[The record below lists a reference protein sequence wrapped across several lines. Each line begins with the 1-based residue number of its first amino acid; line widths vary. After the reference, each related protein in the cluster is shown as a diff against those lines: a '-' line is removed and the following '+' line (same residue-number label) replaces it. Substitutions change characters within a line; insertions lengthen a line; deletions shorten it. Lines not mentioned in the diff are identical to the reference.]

1 MSEIKKIVPTAINS
15 IGIVTLLVFSLKKF
29 KDFEEKITEL
39 ERKLQNQ
46 QKPLPVDNS
55 EIIEKLNKKIEQ
67 MIPIKLEQQQQP
79 PKTVEKTVQDTATS
93 TNEDDVDMAISELL
107 T

>member
-79 PKTVEKTVQDTATS
+79 KTVETTVQDTATS

>member
-29 KDFEEKITEL
+29 KDFEDKITEL
-39 ERKLQNQ
+39 ERKIQNQ
-46 QKPLPVDNS
+46 KKPLPVDNS

-67 MIPIKLEQQQQP
+67 MIPMKLEQQNKP
-79 PKTVEKTVQDTATS
+79 IEKVVQDISTS
-93 TNEDDVDMAISELL
+93 TGEDDVDMAISELL
-107 T
+107 A